1 MLYIYREIQVDR
13 QVFTNSADII
23 LETTNGNSN
32 HIWINTARRTIYT
45 GMDAGDSKLLY
56 RYYEDFDR
64 FISWIV
70 FYTQLYDSDRETPL
84 YRCIKGN
91 QLLWEG
97 ILHPD
102 NMDVDEI
109 LDRVQS
115 LDEDTAKWLLS
126 GGDDE

>member
-1 MLYIYREIQVDR
+1 MLYIYREMQVDR

-70 FYTQLYDSDRETPL
+70 FYTQLYDSDKETPL

-91 QLLWEG
+91 QLLFEG
-97 ILHPD
+97 IMHPSRMEACD
-102 NMDVDEI
+102 I
-109 LDRVQS
+109 YDRVRS
-115 LDEDTAKWLLS
+115 IDEDVAEQMLS
-126 GGDDE
+126 H

>member
-1 MLYIYREIQVDR
+1 MLYIYREMQVDR

-91 QLLWEG
+91 QLLFEG
-97 ILHPD
+97 IMHPSRMEACD
-102 NMDVDEI
+102 I
-109 LDRVQS
+109 YDRVRS
-115 LDEDTAKWLLS
+115 IDEDVAEQMLS
-126 GGDDE
+126 H

>member
-1 MLYIYREIQVDR
+1 MQVDR

-91 QLLWEG
+91 QLLFEG
-97 ILHPD
+97 IMHPSRMEACD
-102 NMDVDEI
+102 I
-109 LDRVQS
+109 YDRVRS
-115 LDEDTAKWLLS
+115 IDEDVAEQMLS
-126 GGDDE
+126 H